1 MATTRETKQPVAH
14 DTDAVPITM
23 SYLRP
28 VPGMTAMPIAKPGQV
43 VGLLGGS
50 FDPPHAGHVHISK
63 AALKRFG
70 LDRLWWLVSPGNPL
84 KQNGPAP
91 MADRMQAACAMMR
104 HPRVTVTGIEAR
116 LGTRYTA
123 QTLVALRR
131 RYPGVRFVWLM
142 GADNLAQF
150 HRWQDW
156 RWIIETVPIGV
167 LARPGD
173 RISARMSKT
182 AKVYASARLPGK
194 AAHILGKAEA
204 PAWTFVNLPMSDQS
218 STEIRNRGEW

>member
-1 MATTRETKQPVAH
+1 MG
-14 DTDAVPITM
+14 AV
-23 SYLRP
+23 
-28 VPGMTAMPIAKPGQV
+28 PIAKPGQI

-63 AALKRFG
+63 AALTRFG
-70 LDRLWWLVSPGNPL
+70 LDQLWWLVSPGNPL
-84 KQNGPAP
+84 KANGPAP
-91 MADRMQAACAMMR
+91 LQDRMQAAQAMMQ
-104 HPRVTVTGIEAR
+104 HPRVVVTDIEAQ

-156 RWIIETVPIGV
+156 RWIMETVPVGV

-173 RISARMSKT
+173 RISARMSK
-182 AKVYASARLPGK
+182 AARVYAQSRLPGR
-194 AAHILGKAEA
+194 AAHILGRMDA
-204 PAWTFVNLPMSDQS
+204 PAWAFVNLPLSAQS
-218 STEIRNRGEW
+218 STAIRKRGEW